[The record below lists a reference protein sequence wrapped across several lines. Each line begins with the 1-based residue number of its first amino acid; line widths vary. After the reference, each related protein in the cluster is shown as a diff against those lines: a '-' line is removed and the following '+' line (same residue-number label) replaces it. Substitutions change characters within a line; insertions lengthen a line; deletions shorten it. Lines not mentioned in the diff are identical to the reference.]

1 MRKIPVNES
10 IFIHAFERDVD
21 FHDHFPQS
29 TYLDLETGEV
39 IWICEDDDEAEFET
53 GIEPEENA
61 DLREKLDT
69 SPERYLLIPGRDHGE
84 HHDILREFLNSHW
97 TDDEELHLRAQDAYT
112 GSIGRWMEAVDD
124 QEVVNEYVRFREHK
138 IKELAEEFFEE
149 HGLQPVWR

>member
-1 MRKIPVNES
+1 MRKIRVDES

-21 FHDHFPQS
+21 FHDHCAQS

-39 IWICEDDDEAEFET
+39 LWIYEEDDEAEFET

-61 DLREKLDT
+61 ALREQVDT

-84 HHDILREFLNSHW
+84 HHDILREFLKSPW
-97 TDDEELHLRAQDAYT
+97 TDDEELRLRTRDAYA

-124 QEVVNEYVRFREHK
+124 QAVINAYCGFRDRK